1 MRRAVPA
8 KPQPLGLYFRPGS
21 TEHSGVLAVL
31 ESGRSGFFG
40 ARARVD
46 KFLGIAMN
54 AIARK
59 LDAIRE
65 KGRMG
70 AVDVANFLNI
80 RPETVSRWKQGK
92 AFPRPEAQKRLMEL
106 EYIVDQLSDIYS
118 PDEARLWL
126 YSRQKLLSGDIPA
139 ALIQSGRTDEVLAVI
154 DQLREGVFI

>member
-1 MRRAVPA
+1 M
-8 KPQPLGLYFRPGS
+8 
-21 TEHSGVLAVL
+21 LAVL